1 MHHGQHYSYKY
12 NMGLFLNYP
21 LKEFII
27 QKCYK
32 NKIQKELTLKENK
45 KDNNLSIENNKE
57 KFYSIKKYLGEEL
70 LMELNDFYLSYK
82 ISFKYNF
89 SLYGLFLSIDSCKI
103 IIHQLENYI
112 CKIRIG
118 NKESIGTFC
127 KIPFDRNNVQ
137 SMLITDN
144 NLLNK
149 EILNKKDEKIVID
162 INGDKTNKEINLP
175 NRRKYTSEEFVT
187 AILEIKEEDKIKN
200 YIELDNNKIDDIV
213 NDEKTKSRLYMDVP
227 KYMTKSEFGILTV
240 TYGVIDIIHADRK
253 YLFIYKGNIEEE
265 PIKGPIFSAKTFK
278 LIGQG
283 KYCDPFGYFKHYGI
297 MLNYPI
303 KEYFK
308 IKK

>member
-1 MHHGQHYSYKY
+1 
-12 NMGLFLNYP
+12 MGIFLNYS

-27 QKCYK
+27 KKCYK

-70 LMELNDFYLSYK
+70 LMELNDFYLSHK
-82 ISFKYNF
+82 ISYKYN

-103 IIHQLENYI
+103 IINQLENYI

-137 SMLITDN
+137 SVLITDN

-149 EILNKKDEKIVID
+149 DILNKKDEKIVID
-162 INGDKTNKEINLP
+162 INGDKTNKELNLS
-175 NRRKYTSEEFVT
+175 NRRIYISEEFAT
-187 AILEIKEEDKIKN
+187 TIIEIKEEDKIKN
-200 YIELDNNKIDDIV
+200 YIELDNNIIDDIV
-213 NDEKTKSRLYMDVP
+213 NDEKTKSELYAYHP
-227 KYMTKSEFGILTV
+227 IYMIKSEFGILTV
-240 TYGVIDIIHADRK
+240 TYGIIDIIYEDRK
-253 YLFIYKGNIEEE
+253 YIFIYKGNIEEE

-283 KYCDPFGYFKHYGI
+283 TTYCHYSRFYQKNGI
-297 MLNYPI
+297 FLNYPI
-303 KEYFK
+303 EEYYK